1 MSGANKAVVRRLVD
15 EVMNGGRLNVLGQL
29 YTPAMAAAARAWI
42 APFRAAFPDV
52 HMPVVDLVA
61 EDDKVAARF
70 TWSGTEHGDWQGHPA
85 TGQRFER
92 VHEVYFFRFHD
103 RRIADAWGWRT
114 TSRGCSNWDSGR
126 RHRRLTSTADFGPLP
141 LNEARAAM
149 TPRRI

>member
-1 MSGANKAVVRRLVD
+1 
-15 EVMNGGRLNVLGQL
+15 
-29 YTPAMAAAARAWI
+29 MAAAARAWI

-52 HMPVVDLVA
+52 HMRVVDLVA
-61 EDDKVAARF
+61 DDDKVAARF
-70 TWSGTEHGDWQGHPA
+70 TCSATQHGDWQGHPA

-92 VHEVYFFRFHD
+92 VHEVYFFRFRD
-103 RRIADAWGWRT
+103 GGSPTRGAWRT

-126 RHRRLTSTADFGPLP
+126 RHRRWTSPAGFGPLP